1 MFQLFIA
8 LKERPSD
15 QLITEEEIR
24 LASGEKVLDPAKA
37 KEYFKNLKNASENIR
52 AAFEKQAVNAAVHD
66 LTFICEKSLIF
77 CRNLGIKKNSSSSL
91 PNGS

>member
-37 KEYFKNLKNASENIR
+37 KEYFKDLKNASENIR
-52 AAFEKQAVNAAVHD
+52 AAFEKQAVNAAIHD